1 MSKVTTKAI
10 EVALA
15 VYKQPNQFVVPK
27 TGNYPL
33 FMLDVLKSAAGD
45 EATLQKHSDDLDVST
60 EQISQACKFY
70 LQKLCASAGGDPLRM
85 LALDVSAA
93 QSDIRD
99 HKRWLLKWL
108 HPDRN
113 PSKWEAKFFMAVNQ
127 AAQQIETGVG
137 TKGHKE
143 TPHLGASGR
152 SHSRRHSR
160 RSLRPRRK
168 PVGVLNLVKPIFLP
182 LCLVVVCMLV
192 IAGLFSNWL
201 LIKLALG

>member
-1 MSKVTTKAI
+1 MNKVTTKAI

-33 FMLDVLKSAAGD
+33 FMLDVVKSAAGD
-45 EATLQKHSDDLDVST
+45 EATLQKNSADLDVST
-60 EQISQACKFY
+60 EQVSQASKFY
-70 LQKLCASAGGDPLRM
+70 LQKLCASAGDDPFRM
-85 LALDVSAA
+85 LALDVGATEA
-93 QSDIRD
+93 DIRD

-137 TKGHKE
+137 IKEHKE
-143 TPHLGASGR
+143 PPHLGASGR
-152 SHSRRHSR
+152 SHTGRRNR
-160 RSLRPRRK
+160 KSLRPRRK
-168 PVGVLNLVKPIFLP
+168 PVGIMSLVKPFFLP
-182 LCLVVVCMLV
+182 MCLVVVCMLV
-192 IAGLFSNWL
+192 IAALLSNWP
-201 LIKLALG
+201 LIRLAIG